1 MYLNS
6 LSDKVITIHSSDPLS
21 DNTNKLYSIGS
32 SLYFDGLVLGSVD
45 TSNAWVNA
53 NDHTTYTAV
62 SGLVDTVQANVDL
75 VYSSD
80 RTLEGNTHFANGK
93 VGIGVSNPSA
103 LFHLIGED
111 DHTARVQIDQYNTG
125 DDAPDILGKRA
136 KGDADAPTST
146 DSDDRFFRLNSQ
158 VYDGSTW
165 QLAGSLRWDANG
177 TDATPNSVFAIQTR
191 SSDITEDR
199 IAVLSDGAVKLS
211 NAFQLPSTDGANGQ
225 ALITD
230 GSGIL
235 TWQDV
240 AMDTTPLVA
249 NTYNTYVTLSGLVDD
264 VQDNVAALPNSA
276 ANDHTTYTTL
286 SGLIDDVQDNV
297 AALPNSA
304 ANDHITYT
312 SLTANLYNTWVTVNT
327 AIDLVD
333 AGSGAT
339 TSDII
344 NGVNSANANIYNTYV
359 TVSGLID
366 TVQSNVTSIDSSF
379 IETNR
384 PAETIINVNSA
395 TGSVYTFIGDG
406 FPSASSDNPDIY
418 VTRGKTYKI
427 NNSSYASH
435 PLAIRV
441 SNGGSAYSNGVSG
454 AGTAEVLFTV
464 PMDAPEGLVYQCT
477 SHASMLGNVIVGGGS
492 SVGSASLT
500 VSNTAPSSPS
510 DGNLWYDSSDGYI
523 YVYVQDPDSSQWV
536 QPLAG
541 ASGTGAGSVNVDAL
555 APSSNLTGHVGN
567 VALTYATGSIN
578 NLTVTN
584 DLLIHGKTTLK
595 TGVIEG
601 FSNITGATG
610 VTAHDCSN
618 GHIFRHTAIA
628 ANFTVNF
635 TNLGLTNDHGATV
648 ALLLIQGSTSYIPTA
663 VQIGGV
669 SQTILWQGG
678 SSPSGTNSG
687 TDIVTFSIIQAS
699 GTYTV
704 LGNLIS
710 YS

>member
-6 LSDKVITIHSSDPLS
+6 LSDKVVTIHPSDPLS

-45 TSNAWVNA
+45 TANAWVNS
-53 NDHTTYTAV
+53 NDHATYTAV

-75 VYSSD
+75 VYSTD
-80 RTLEGNTHFANGK
+80 RILEGNTHFANGK

-103 LFHLIGED
+103 LLHLIGED

-136 KGDADAPTST
+136 KGDENAPAST

-165 QLAGSLRWDANG
+165 QLSGSLRWDANG
-177 TDATPNSVFAIQTR
+177 TDATPNSVFSIKTR
-191 SSDITEDR
+191 VSDITEDR
-199 IAVLSDGAVKLS
+199 IAVLADGAVKLS

-225 ALITD
+225 ALITN
-230 GSGIL
+230 GTGTL

-249 NTYNTYVTLSGLVDD
+249 NTYNTYVTLSGLIDD
-264 VQDNVAALPNSA
+264 VQDNVTALPNSA

-297 AALPNSA
+297 TALPNSA
-304 ANDHITYT
+304 ANDHVTYT

-333 AGSGAT
+333 AGSGAS
-339 TSDII
+339 TSDLI
-344 NGVNSANANIYNTYV
+344 NGVNGANANIYNTYV

-395 TGSVYTFIGDG
+395 TGSVYTFTGDG
-406 FPSASSDNPDIY
+406 FPSASSGNPDIY

-441 SNGGSAYSNGVSG
+441 SDGGSAYSNGVSG

-477 SHASMLGNVIVGGGS
+477 SHPAMLGNVIVGSGS
-492 SVGSASLT
+492 STGSASLT
-500 VSNTAPSSPS
+500 VSNTAPASPS
-510 DGNLWYDSSDGYI
+510 DGNLWYDSSDGFI
-523 YVYVQDPDSSQWV
+523 YVYVQDPDSAQWV
-536 QPLAG
+536 QPIAGISGPG
-541 ASGTGAGSVNVDAL
+541 ASSVNVDAL

-567 VALTYATGSIN
+567 VTFTYATGSIN

-610 VTAHDCSN
+610 VTTHDCSN
-618 GHIFRHTAIA
+618 GHIFRHTGIA
-628 ANFTVNF
+628 ANFTANF
-635 TNLGLTNDHGATV
+635 TNLGLTNDHGSTV

-678 SSPSGTNSG
+678 SSPSGTNNG

-699 GTYTV
+699 GTYTI
-704 LGNLIS
+704 LGNIIS

>member
-6 LSDKVITIHSSDPLS
+6 LSDKVITIHPSDPLS

-53 NDHTTYTAV
+53 NDHTTYTSV

-75 VYSSD
+75 IYSSD
-80 RTLEGNTHFANGK
+80 RILEGNTHFANGK

-177 TDATPNSVFAIQTR
+177 TDATPNSVFSIQTR

-199 IAVLSDGAVKLS
+199 IAVLPDGAVKLS
-211 NAFQLPSTDGANGQ
+211 NAFQLPNTDGANSQ

-230 GSGIL
+230 GSGIV
-235 TWQDV
+235 TWQNV
-240 AMDTTPLVA
+240 AMDTSPLVA
-249 NTYNTYVTLSGLVDD
+249 NTYNTYVTLSGLIDD
-264 VQDNVAALPNSA
+264 VQDNVTAIPNSA
-276 ANDHTTYTTL
+276 ANDH
-286 SGLIDDVQDNV
+286 V
-297 AALPNSA
+297 
-304 ANDHITYT
+304 TYT

-339 TSDII
+339 TSDLI
-344 NGVNSANANIYNTYV
+344 NGVNGANANIYNTYV

-384 PAETIINVNSA
+384 PAETIISVNSA
-395 TGSVYTFIGDG
+395 TGSVYTFTGDG
-406 FPSASSDNPDIY
+406 FPSASSGNPDIY

-441 SNGGSAYSNGVSG
+441 SDGGSAYSNGVSG

-492 SVGSASLT
+492 SASLT
-500 VSNTAPSSPS
+500 VSNTAPASPS
-510 DGNLWYDSSDGYI
+510 NGNLWYDSSDGYI

-541 ASGTGAGSVNVDAL
+541 AGGTGAGSVDAL

-567 VALTYATGSIN
+567 VAFTYATGSIN

-584 DLLIHGKTTLK
+584 DLLIQGKTTLK

-610 VTAHDCSN
+610 VTTHDCSN
-618 GHIFRHTAIA
+618 GHIFRHTGIA
-628 ANFTVNF
+628 ANFTANF
-635 TNLGLTNDHGATV
+635 TNLGLTNDHGSTV

-678 SSPSGTNSG
+678 SSPSGTNNG

-704 LGNLIS
+704 LGNIIS

>member
-6 LSDKVITIHSSDPLS
+6 LSDKVVTIHPSDPLS

-32 SLYFDGLVLGSVD
+32 SLYFDGLALGSVD
-45 TSNAWVNA
+45 TANAWVNS

-75 VYSSD
+75 VYSTD
-80 RTLEGNTHFANGK
+80 RILEGNTHFANGK

-103 LFHLIGED
+103 LLHLIGED

-136 KGDADAPTST
+136 KGNENAPAST

-165 QLAGSLRWDANG
+165 KLSGSLRWDANG

-191 SSDITEDR
+191 VSDITEDR
-199 IAVLSDGAVKLS
+199 IAVLADGAVKLS

-225 ALITD
+225 ALITN
-230 GSGIL
+230 GTGTL

-240 AMDTTPLVA
+240 AMDTTALVA
-249 NTYNTYVTLSGLVDD
+249 NTYN
-264 VQDNVAALPNSA
+264 
-276 ANDHTTYTTL
+276 
-286 SGLIDDVQDNV
+286 
-297 AALPNSA
+297 
-304 ANDHITYT
+304 TYT

-333 AGSGAT
+333 AGSGAS
-339 TSDII
+339 TSDLI

-395 TGSVYTFIGDG
+395 TGIVYTFTGDG
-406 FPSASSDNPDIY
+406 FPSVSSGNPDIY

-441 SNGGSAYSNGVSG
+441 SNGGSAYSDGVSG

-477 SHASMLGNVIVGGGS
+477 SHAAMLGNVIVGSGS
-492 SVGSASLT
+492 STGSASLT
-500 VSNTAPSSPS
+500 VSNTAPASPS

-536 QPLAG
+536 QPIAG
-541 ASGTGAGSVNVDAL
+541 ISGSGAGSVNVDAL

-567 VALTYATGSIN
+567 VTFTYATGSIN

-584 DLLIHGKTTLK
+584 DLLVQGTITETSSLAMKENILPLSSQLNKVLSLRPVGYNKIYSSEYEVGLIAEEVAEIIPEVVTEGNTSIQYTRLVPSLIKSIQELSEEINILK
-595 TGVIEG
+595 NMIREE
-601 FSNITGATG
+601 
-610 VTAHDCSN
+610 
-618 GHIFRHTAIA
+618 
-628 ANFTVNF
+628 
-635 TNLGLTNDHGATV
+635 
-648 ALLLIQGSTSYIPTA
+648 
-663 VQIGGV
+663 
-669 SQTILWQGG
+669 
-678 SSPSGTNSG
+678 
-687 TDIVTFSIIQAS
+687 
-699 GTYTV
+699 
-704 LGNLIS
+704 
-710 YS
+710 

>member
-6 LSDKVITIHSSDPLS
+6 LSDKVITIHPSDPLS

-45 TSNAWVNA
+45 TANAWVNA
-53 NDHTTYTAV
+53 NDHTTYTSV
-62 SGLVDTVQANVDL
+62 SGLVDTVQANVAL
-75 VYSSD
+75 VYSTD

-177 TDATPNSVFAIQTR
+177 TDATPNSVFSIQTR

-211 NAFQLPSTDGANGQ
+211 NAFQLPSTDGTNGQ
-225 ALITD
+225 ALITN
-230 GSGIL
+230 GTGIL

-240 AMDTTPLVA
+240 AMDTTTLVA

-264 VQDNVAALPNSA
+264 VQDNV
-276 ANDHTTYTTL
+276 T
-286 SGLIDDVQDNV
+286 
-297 AALPNSA
+297 ALPNSA

-384 PAETIINVNSA
+384 PAETIISVNSA
-395 TGSVYTFIGDG
+395 TGSVYTFTGDG
-406 FPSASSDNPDIY
+406 FPSVSSGNPDIY

-441 SNGGSAYSNGVSG
+441 SDGGSAYSDGVSG
-454 AGTAEVLFTV
+454 GGTAEVLFTV

-477 SHASMLGNVIVGGGS
+477 SHGAMLGNVIVGGS
-492 SVGSASLT
+492 SASSASLT

-510 DGNLWYDSSDGYI
+510 DGNLWYDSSDGFI
-523 YVYVQDPDSSQWV
+523 YVYVQDPDSAQWV
-536 QPLAG
+536 QPIAG
-541 ASGTGAGSVNVDAL
+541 ITGTPVDIDAL
-555 APSSNLTGHVGN
+555 APTSNLTGYVGN
-567 VALTYATGSIN
+567 VAFTYATGSIN
-578 NLTVTN
+578 NLTITN
-584 DLLIHGKTTLK
+584 DLLVQGTITETSSLAMKENILPLSSQLNKVLSLRPVGYNKIYSSDYEVGLIAEEVAEIIPEVVTEGNTSIQYTRLVPSLIKSIQELSEEINILK
-595 TGVIEG
+595 SKIKEE
-601 FSNITGATG
+601 
-610 VTAHDCSN
+610 
-618 GHIFRHTAIA
+618 
-628 ANFTVNF
+628 
-635 TNLGLTNDHGATV
+635 
-648 ALLLIQGSTSYIPTA
+648 
-663 VQIGGV
+663 
-669 SQTILWQGG
+669 
-678 SSPSGTNSG
+678 
-687 TDIVTFSIIQAS
+687 
-699 GTYTV
+699 
-704 LGNLIS
+704 
-710 YS
+710 

>member
-6 LSDKVITIHSSDPLS
+6 LSDKVITIHPSDPLS

-45 TSNAWVNA
+45 TANSWVNA
-53 NDHTTYTAV
+53 NDHTTYTSV

-136 KGDADAPTST
+136 KGDADSPTST

-199 IAVLSDGAVKLS
+199 IAVLPDGAVKLS
-211 NAFQLPSTDGANGQ
+211 NAFQLPSTDGANSQ

-230 GSGIL
+230 GSGIV
-235 TWQDV
+235 TWQNI
-240 AMDTTPLVA
+240 AMDTSPLVA
-249 NTYNTYVTLSGLVDD
+249 NTYNTYV
-264 VQDNVAALPNSA
+264 
-276 ANDHTTYTTL
+276 TL

-366 TVQSNVTSIDSSF
+366 TVQSNVASIDSSF

-406 FPSASSDNPDIY
+406 FPIASSDNPDIY

-441 SNGGSAYSNGVSG
+441 SDGGSAYSNGVSG

-500 VSNTAPSSPS
+500 VSNTAPASPS

-541 ASGTGAGSVNVDAL
+541 ASGTGAGSGSVNVDAL

-567 VALTYATGSIN
+567 VTFTYATGSIN
-578 NLTVTN
+578 NLTITN
-584 DLLIHGKTTLK
+584 DLLVQGTITETSSLAMKENILPLSSQLSKVLSLRPVGYNKIYSSDYEVGLIAEEVARVIPEVVTEGNTSIQYTRLVPSLIKSIQELSEEINILK
-595 TGVIEG
+595 SKIREE
-601 FSNITGATG
+601 
-610 VTAHDCSN
+610 
-618 GHIFRHTAIA
+618 
-628 ANFTVNF
+628 
-635 TNLGLTNDHGATV
+635 
-648 ALLLIQGSTSYIPTA
+648 
-663 VQIGGV
+663 
-669 SQTILWQGG
+669 
-678 SSPSGTNSG
+678 
-687 TDIVTFSIIQAS
+687 
-699 GTYTV
+699 
-704 LGNLIS
+704 
-710 YS
+710 

>member
-6 LSDKVITIHSSDPLS
+6 LSDKVVTIHPSDPLS

-45 TSNAWVNA
+45 TANAWVNS
-53 NDHTTYTAV
+53 NDHATYTAV

-75 VYSSD
+75 VYSTD
-80 RTLEGNTHFANGK
+80 RILEGNTHFANGK

-103 LFHLIGED
+103 LLHLIGED

-136 KGDADAPTST
+136 KGDENAPAST

-165 QLAGSLRWDANG
+165 QLSGSLRWDANG
-177 TDATPNSVFAIQTR
+177 TDATPNSVFSIQTR
-191 SSDITEDR
+191 VSDITEDR
-199 IAVLSDGAVKLS
+199 IAVLADGAVKLS

-225 ALITD
+225 ALITN
-230 GSGIL
+230 GTGTL

-240 AMDTTPLVA
+240 AMDTSPLVA
-249 NTYNTYVTLSGLVDD
+249 NTYNTYVTLSGLIDD
-264 VQDNVAALPNSA
+264 VQDNVTALPNSA

-297 AALPNSA
+297 TALPNSA
-304 ANDHITYT
+304 ANDHATYT

-333 AGSGAT
+333 AGSGAS
-339 TSDII
+339 TSDLI

-379 IETNR
+379 IESNR
-384 PAETIINVNSA
+384 PAETIISVNSA
-395 TGSVYTFIGDG
+395 TGSVYTFTGDG
-406 FPSASSDNPDIY
+406 FPSASSGNPDIY

-441 SNGGSAYSNGVSG
+441 SDGGSAYSNGVSG

-477 SHASMLGNVIVGGGS
+477 SHAAMLGNVIVGSGS
-492 SVGSASLT
+492 STGS
-500 VSNTAPSSPS
+500 
-510 DGNLWYDSSDGYI
+510 
-523 YVYVQDPDSSQWV
+523 
-536 QPLAG
+536 
-541 ASGTGAGSVNVDAL
+541 AGSVNVDAL

-567 VALTYATGSIN
+567 VTFTYATGSIN

-584 DLLIHGKTTLK
+584 DLLVQGTITETSSLAMKENILPLSSQLNKVLSLRPVGYNKIYSSEYEVGLIAEEVAKVIPEVVTEGNTSIQYTRLVPSLIKSIQELSEEINILK
-595 TGVIEG
+595 SMIREE
-601 FSNITGATG
+601 
-610 VTAHDCSN
+610 
-618 GHIFRHTAIA
+618 
-628 ANFTVNF
+628 
-635 TNLGLTNDHGATV
+635 
-648 ALLLIQGSTSYIPTA
+648 
-663 VQIGGV
+663 
-669 SQTILWQGG
+669 
-678 SSPSGTNSG
+678 
-687 TDIVTFSIIQAS
+687 
-699 GTYTV
+699 
-704 LGNLIS
+704 
-710 YS
+710 

>member
-6 LSDKVITIHSSDPLS
+6 LSDKVLTIHSSDPLS

-136 KGDADAPTST
+136 KGDADSPTST

-199 IAVLSDGAVKLS
+199 IAVLPDGAVKLS
-211 NAFQLPSTDGANGQ
+211 NAFQLPSTDGANSQ

-230 GSGIL
+230 GSGIV
-235 TWQDV
+235 TWQNI
-240 AMDTTPLVA
+240 AMDTSPLVA
-249 NTYNTYVTLSGLVDD
+249 NTYNTYVTLSGL
-264 VQDNVAALPNSA
+264 
-276 ANDHTTYTTL
+276 
-286 SGLIDDVQDNV
+286 IDDVQDNV
-297 AALPNSA
+297 TALPNSA

-333 AGSGAT
+333 AGSGAS

-359 TVSGLID
+359 TVSID
-366 TVQSNVTSIDSSF
+366 RYSSI
-379 IETNR
+379 
-384 PAETIINVNSA
+384 
-395 TGSVYTFIGDG
+395 
-406 FPSASSDNPDIY
+406 
-418 VTRGKTYKI
+418 
-427 NNSSYASH
+427 
-435 PLAIRV
+435 
-441 SNGGSAYSNGVSG
+441 
-454 AGTAEVLFTV
+454 
-464 PMDAPEGLVYQCT
+464 
-477 SHASMLGNVIVGGGS
+477 
-492 SVGSASLT
+492 
-500 VSNTAPSSPS
+500 
-510 DGNLWYDSSDGYI
+510 
-523 YVYVQDPDSSQWV
+523 
-536 QPLAG
+536 
-541 ASGTGAGSVNVDAL
+541 
-555 APSSNLTGHVGN
+555 
-567 VALTYATGSIN
+567 
-578 NLTVTN
+578 
-584 DLLIHGKTTLK
+584 
-595 TGVIEG
+595 
-601 FSNITGATG
+601 
-610 VTAHDCSN
+610 
-618 GHIFRHTAIA
+618 
-628 ANFTVNF
+628 
-635 TNLGLTNDHGATV
+635 
-648 ALLLIQGSTSYIPTA
+648 
-663 VQIGGV
+663 
-669 SQTILWQGG
+669 
-678 SSPSGTNSG
+678 
-687 TDIVTFSIIQAS
+687 
-699 GTYTV
+699 
-704 LGNLIS
+704 
-710 YS
+710 

>member
-6 LSDKVITIHSSDPLS
+6 LSDKVVTIHPSDPLS

-45 TSNAWVNA
+45 TANAWVNS
-53 NDHTTYTAV
+53 NDHATYTAV

-75 VYSSD
+75 VYSTD
-80 RTLEGNTHFANGK
+80 RILEGNTHFANGK

-103 LFHLIGED
+103 LLHLIGED

-136 KGDADAPTST
+136 KGDENAPAST

-165 QLAGSLRWDANG
+165 QLSGSLRWDANG
-177 TDATPNSVFAIQTR
+177 TDATPNSVFSIQTR
-191 SSDITEDR
+191 VSDITEDR
-199 IAVLSDGAVKLS
+199 IAVLADGAVKLS

-225 ALITD
+225 ALITN
-230 GSGIL
+230 GTGTL

-240 AMDTTPLVA
+240 AMDTSPLVA
-249 NTYNTYVTLSGLVDD
+249 NTYNTYVTLSGLIDD
-264 VQDNVAALPNSA
+264 VQDNVTALPNSA
-276 ANDHTTYTTL
+276 ANDH
-286 SGLIDDVQDNV
+286 
-297 AALPNSA
+297 A
-304 ANDHITYT
+304 TYT

-333 AGSGAT
+333 AGSGAS
-339 TSDII
+339 TSDLI

-379 IETNR
+379 IESNR
-384 PAETIINVNSA
+384 PAETIISVNSA
-395 TGSVYTFIGDG
+395 TGSVYTFTGDG
-406 FPSASSDNPDIY
+406 FPSASSGNPDIY

-441 SNGGSAYSNGVSG
+441 SDGGSAYSNGVSG

-477 SHASMLGNVIVGGGS
+477 SHAAMLGNVIVGSGS
-492 SVGSASLT
+492 STGSASLT
-500 VSNTAPSSPS
+500 VSDTAPASPS

-523 YVYVQDPDSSQWV
+523 YVYIQDPDSSQWV
-536 QPLAG
+536 QPIAG
-541 ASGTGAGSVNVDAL
+541 ASGAGSVNVDAL

-567 VALTYATGSIN
+567 VTFTYATGSIN

-584 DLLIHGKTTLK
+584 DLLVQGTITETSSLAMKENILPLSSQLSKVLSLRPVGYNKIYSSDYEVGLIAEEVAKVIPEVVTEGNTSIQYTRLVPSLIKSIQELSEEINILK
-595 TGVIEG
+595 SMIREE
-601 FSNITGATG
+601 
-610 VTAHDCSN
+610 
-618 GHIFRHTAIA
+618 
-628 ANFTVNF
+628 
-635 TNLGLTNDHGATV
+635 
-648 ALLLIQGSTSYIPTA
+648 
-663 VQIGGV
+663 
-669 SQTILWQGG
+669 
-678 SSPSGTNSG
+678 
-687 TDIVTFSIIQAS
+687 
-699 GTYTV
+699 
-704 LGNLIS
+704 
-710 YS
+710 